1 MKIQNTNE
9 YGIKIKYYRRY
20 LMLMSHTIE
29 QKNVFI
35 TCNLFLA
42 TIALHGNREDEI

>member
-9 YGIKIKYYRRY
+9 YGIKIKYHRRY
-20 LMLMSHTIE
+20 LMLILHAISQCIVCLY
-29 QKNVFI
+29 VFI

-42 TIALHGNREDEI
+42 TIFPAWQP

>member
-9 YGIKIKYYRRY
+9 YGIKIKY
-20 LMLMSHTIE
+20 LMLILHTISQFQE

-42 TIALHGNREDEI
+42 TIFTAWQP